1 MVSLRS
7 NRTVTKASH
16 MAREMDQWAEWATCL
31 LYKYEDW
38 SPDYRTHLTGGHGG
52 LPAIP
57 ALNGETKLLEQN
69 G

>member
-38 SPDYRTHLTGGHGG
+38 SPYPSTH
-52 LPAIP
+52 
-57 ALNGETKLLEQN
+57 
-69 G
+69 